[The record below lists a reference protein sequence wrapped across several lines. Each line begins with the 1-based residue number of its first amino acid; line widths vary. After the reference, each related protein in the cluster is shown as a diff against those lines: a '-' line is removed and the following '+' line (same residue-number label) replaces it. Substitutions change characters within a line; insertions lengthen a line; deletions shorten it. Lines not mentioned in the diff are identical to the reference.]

1 MENHNETFSIKM
13 QEAELSE
20 NVIKNFLK
28 QYQQLKEGSTG
39 KLSRNDIE
47 APNRLNLINYET
59 LTKVDESLLDKLAV
73 IKLNGGLGTS
83 MGLEKAKSLLPVKG
97 ELNFLDILS
106 NQTIALRSKYNS
118 NMPLIL
124 MNSYNTQAD
133 SLKVLEK
140 YKELKLDGLELDFLQ
155 NKYPRI
161 TQEDFS
167 PTTFADDDLNW
178 NPPGHGDIY
187 SALLTSG
194 LLDKL
199 LEKNY
204 KYAFISNSDNLGAVI
219 DPLILTYM
227 DKQEVPFI
235 MEVCRRTEMDS
246 KGGHLAQTKEGKLI
260 LREVAQCPEE
270 ELEEFQ
276 DIKKYCYFNTN
287 NLWINLQKLKA
298 TLFENDNFLDLP
310 LIVNPKVVED
320 TPVYQIETAMG
331 SAISIFENSK
341 AIVVP
346 RSRFAPVKK
355 TNDLLLIWS
364 DVYKINSD
372 YQIVMTEGLETA
384 PTIELDE
391 RYYKTVEQLKSHFKE
406 VPSLIQCNSL
416 KIIGNVHF
424 GKDVAIIGD
433 VVIKSEEKERISDTI
448 LNNEE
453 VTF

>member
-13 QEAELSE
+13 QEAGLSE

-161 TQEDFS
+161 TQDDFS

-227 DKQEVPFI
+227 DKQEIPFI